1 MTEQDTYTYQYTFN
15 STPVKSGMME
25 THSFSKGGT
34 IYKSGYKRK
43 FDGEHT
49 KETFYDNKYSPEGN
63 AYIKGKSFNGSDW
76 KVKENKDDKRDEYD
90 MDYKRNKYFH
100 VEPVTTE
107 QIKVESVE
115 KEIKEQMCV
124 RRSKRLQGKDPETYM
139 ENNGKTGYYDKFM
152 GDYQDM
158 KKHIDNKNKV
168 DTSNLYDY
176 MY

>member
-49 KETFYDNKYSPEGN
+49 KETFYDNKYSLEGN

-76 KVKENKDDKRDEYD
+76 KVKENKDDMTMEYD

-107 QIKVESVE
+107 QIKVESAE

-124 RRSKRLQGKDPETYM
+124 RRSKRLQGKDPETYT
-139 ENNGKTGYYDKFM
+139 EDKKEVSYHDKSM
-152 GDYQDM
+152 DDYQD
-158 KKHIDNKNKV
+158 
-168 DTSNLYDY
+168 S
-176 MY
+176 

>member
-15 STPVKSGMME
+15 STPTKTGMME
-25 THSFSKGGT
+25 THSFSKDGT

-49 KETFYDNKYSPEGN
+49 KETFYDNKYSLEGN

-76 KVKENKDDKRDEYD
+76 KVKENKGDMTMEYD

-107 QIKVESVE
+107 QIKVESTE

-124 RRSKRLQGKDPETYM
+124 RRSKRLQGKDPETYT
-139 ENNGKTGYYDKFM
+139 EDKKEVSYHDKFM
-152 GDYQDM
+152 GDYQEM
-158 KKHIDNKNKV
+158 KKHMDNKNKV